1 MRPLGVLKPTATAK
15 KNSRK
20 QTHCGTPSPK
30 YHGPESRQSGTARTK
45 RKFVSATLPA
55 LELRLA
61 AIHAKSLIIPLA
73 G

>member
-1 MRPLGVLKPTATAK
+1 MLESIVPARKK
-15 KNSRK
+15 KNSNR

-30 YHGPESRQSGTARTK
+30 HHKSESNVVHK
-45 RKFVSATLPA
+45 RKFVSATLPS

-61 AIHAKSLIIPLA
+61 AIHAKSLIIPVT